1 MSRSQPSE
9 RVPNP
14 STRWLEW
21 NGSSG
26 DLSYWD
32 KPTKK
37 RIRVAL
43 PFTFLLLEEMRTI
56 GGFDPKGNCRIFS
69 NEVRDTTTDPFLV
82 KSFKSGIIAEGI
94 YRRIQPVV
102 EAAGGYFVQS
112 LYIAYRRE
120 GSDSYAL
127 GNLALDGAALGAWV
141 EFKKVH
147 AGEIYSK
154 AITIRTYSEGKTGN
168 ITFRMPQFSLTEVSA
183 AAESAALALDAE
195 LQAYL
200 AAYLKRTTHDRVE
213 AQAEDIT
220 ASDIPF

>member
-9 RVPNP
+9 RQPNP
-14 STRWLEW
+14 STLWLDW

-26 DLSYWD
+26 DLSHYD
-32 KPTKK
+32 TTLKE

-43 PFTFLLLEEMRTI
+43 PYTFMLLDELRTI
-56 GGFDPKGNCRIFS
+56 GGFDPKGKCRIFA
-69 NEVRDTTTDPFLV
+69 NEVRDTSIDTLLV
-82 KSFKSGIIAEGI
+82 KSWNSGIIAEGI

-120 GSDSYAL
+120 NSDSYAL
-127 GNLALDGAALGAWV
+127 GHLALSGAALGAWV
-141 EFKKVH
+141 EFKKSHDV
-147 AGEIYSK
+147 YSK
-154 AITIRTYSEGKTGN
+154 AITIRTYTEGKTGN
-168 ITFRMPQFSLTEVSA
+168 ITYRMPQFGLTDVSA
-183 AAESAALALDAE
+183 AAESAALALDKE

-213 AQAEDIT
+213 AQADEIT
-220 ASDIPF
+220 AADIPF